1 MNNIELRSILSLG
14 IIFACR
20 MFGIFMILPVLSNY
34 GMIFQGATTSLIGL
48 AIGIYGIT
56 QSIFQIPFGLLSDK
70 YGRHT
75 LILVGLILIIVG
87 SIISGISDNIWGVIL
102 GRAMQ
107 GSGAISSVVM
117 ALLTDL
123 ICEKNRIKAMAFIG
137 LIFGITFAVS
147 IIIGPILATYYGI
160 RSIFWITALLALIS
174 IFLILFI
181 VPRHKKLTK
190 NYDNKIF
197 INAMRNILNN
207 QAIVYLNFCIFFLHT
222 ILISNFIVFP
232 FLIAKMGYGEIDH
245 WKIYFFSLLFSTFFL
260 MLIFSRYIKN
270 IQNKIKQALYSFVV
284 VLFISEITLL
294 LCNKNIYFAYLGIPM
309 FFLGF
314 SALEII
320 LPTYIGKKAP
330 AKYKGTVMGMY
341 TTSQFCGVA
350 FGGIIGGLLF
360 SNKNAFLV
368 FLFLSA
374 IILIWIIFSLKL
386 EKKI

>member
-1 MNNIELRSILSLG
+1 MNSIELRSILSLG

-20 MFGIFMILPVLSNY
+20 MFGIFMILPVLSNH

-75 LILVGLILIIVG
+75 LILVGLILIVFG
-87 SIISGISDNIWGVIL
+87 SIISGVSNNIWGVIL

-137 LIFGITFAVS
+137 LVFGITFAVS

-160 RSIFWITALLALIS
+160 RSIFWITALLAVIS
-174 IFLILFI
+174 MFLILFI
-181 VPRHKKLTK
+181 VPHHQKLKKNHDT
-190 NYDNKIF
+190 KIF
-197 INAMRNILNN
+197 INAMKNILNN
-207 QAIVYLNFCIFFLHT
+207 KLIVYLIFCIFFLHT

-232 FLIAKMGYGEIDH
+232 FLIKKMGYSEIDH
-245 WKIYFFSLLFSTFFL
+245 WKIYFFSLLCSTFFL
-260 MLIFSRYIKN
+260 ILVFSRYVKK
-270 IQNKIKQALYSFVV
+270 IQNKIKQVLYFFIII
-284 VLFISEITLL
+284 LFISEITLL
-294 LCNKNIYFAYLGIPM
+294 LCSKNIYFAYLGIPM

-314 SALEII
+314 SALEIM
-320 LPTYIGKKAP
+320 LPTYIGKQAP
-330 AKYKGTVMGMY
+330 SKYKGTAMGIY

-368 FLFLSA
+368 FLFLS
-374 IILIWIIFSLKL
+374 IMILVWIIFSLKL

>member
-1 MNNIELRSILSLG
+1 MKYIELRSMFSLG
-14 IIFACR
+14 VIFACR

-48 AIGIYGIT
+48 AIGAYGIT

-70 YGRHT
+70 YGRHVLILIG
-75 LILVGLILIIVG
+75 LILVVLG
-87 SIISGISDNIWGVIL
+87 SIISGISNNIWGVIL

-117 ALLTDL
+117 ALLNDL

-137 LIFGITFAVS
+137 LIFGMTFAVS
-147 IIIGPILATYYGI
+147 IIIAPILATYYGI
-160 RSIFWITALLALIS
+160 HSIFWITALLAGIS

-181 VPRHKKLTK
+181 VPQHKKTYIK
-190 NYDNKIF
+190 NDSKIF
-197 INAMRNILNN
+197 INAIRSILNN
-207 QAIVYLNFCIFFLHT
+207 TSIIYLNFCIFLLHT
-222 ILISNFIVFP
+222 VLISNFIVFP
-232 FLIAKMGYGEIDH
+232 FLITKMGYDEIDH
-245 WKIYFFSLLFSTFFL
+245 WKIYFISLLFTVFL
-260 MLIFSRYIKN
+260 LILIFSCYVKN
-270 IQNKIKQALYSFVV
+270 IQNKIKKTLYF
-284 VLFISEITLL
+284 FIFILLLSQITLL
-294 LCNKNIYFAYLGIPM
+294 LCDNSIYFAYCGIPM
-309 FFLGF
+309 FFLSF

-330 AKYKGTVMGMY
+330 PQYKGTAMGIY
-341 TTSQFCGVA
+341 TTSQFFGVA

-368 FLFLSA
+368 FLFLSI